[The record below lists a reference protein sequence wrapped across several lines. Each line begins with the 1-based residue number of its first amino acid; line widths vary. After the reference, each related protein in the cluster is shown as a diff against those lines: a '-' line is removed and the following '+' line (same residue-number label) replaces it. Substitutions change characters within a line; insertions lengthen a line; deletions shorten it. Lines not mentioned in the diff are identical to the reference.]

1 MKTLLI
7 DNYDSYT
14 YNLFQQVARVSGE
27 EPRVIRNDEL
37 TEAELEGLSV
47 DAIILSPG
55 PGHPERMGDFGVCG
69 HAIRLG
75 VPLLGVCLGHQGIA
89 TFHGGGVRRG
99 AEPIHGRISLIS
111 HNGDRL
117 FQGIPSEFNVV
128 RYHSLVIDGGLPEC
142 LEATAF
148 AGDGVV
154 MAVRH
159 RSLPHWGVQF
169 HPESIC
175 TEYGDQIIAN
185 FLEMA
190 GGSRVET
197 PSLAVSSSP
206 VSTPLAPPVSSRR
219 LALDVDPERAFIAL
233 FGEAEHAFWL
243 DGEDTAGRTSRFSF
257 MGAATGREDR
267 LISYRLG
274 PQELRIDRD
283 GESERVKTDL
293 WGWLHEEVE
302 RNATR
307 DAGLPFSFNGGLVG
321 YLGYE
326 MKAEC
331 GGSREHESELPD
343 AMLLACQRYLAFD
356 HAERAVYMVAQDS
369 GSAGAE
375 QWFNETEATLQALA
389 SSPPDG
395 SQSGRTVPEPG
406 AGPGCG
412 STAPPNGR
420 PRFRLARD
428 REGYLA
434 DVESCLAEI
443 AHGESYEVC
452 LTTQIDGPPLPD
464 PLSAYL
470 VLRKKNPA
478 PFASFLRFGDLAVL
492 SCSPEL
498 FLRIDPHGHVV
509 SKPIKGTRKRA
520 DDPDADRA
528 ERIALEQ
535 SEKDRA
541 ENLMIVDLMRN
552 DLGRVCEIGSVE
564 VPHLM
569 EVESY
574 TGVHHLVSTV
584 TGTLADD
591 RNAVDCLRAAFPG
604 GSMTGAPKLRTMEI
618 IDRLES
624 APRGVYSGCI
634 GYLSFNGAAEFSITI
649 RTAVSTPHATTI
661 GVGGAVV
668 ALSDPGVEFEEILT
682 KGRPLLQGIAS
693 YLTASSD
700 AEYDLTED
708 NSRKTHE

>member
-27 EPRVIRNDEL
+27 EPRVVRNDEL
-37 TEAELEGLSV
+37 TEAELEALSV

-55 PGHPERMGDFGVCG
+55 PGHPGRAGDFGICG

-99 AEPIHGRISLIS
+99 DEPVHGRISLIR

-117 FQGIPSEFNVV
+117 FQGIPAEFNVV

-148 AGDGVV
+148 AADGVV

-159 RSLPHWGVQF
+159 RTLPQWGVQF

-190 GGSRVET
+190 GGTLRET
-197 PSLAVSSSP
+197 PSCA
-206 VSTPLAPPVSSRR
+206 STSNPIPAPLAPPVSSRR
-219 LALDVDPERAFIAL
+219 LALDLDPERAFVTL
-233 FGEAEHAFWL
+233 FGNAPYAFWL
-243 DGEDTAGRTSRFSF
+243 DGEDTAGPNSRFSF
-257 MGAATGREDR
+257 MGAVTGPEDR
-267 LISYRLG
+267 IIRYSVARG
-274 PQELRIDRD
+274 EVSITRD
-283 GESERVKTDL
+283 GGTERVGTEL
-293 WGWLHEEVE
+293 WGWLHEEVKHHS
-302 RNATR
+302 RR

-331 GGSREHESELPD
+331 GGSTEYESEHPD
-343 AMLLACQRYLAFD
+343 AVMLACQRYLAFD
-356 HAERAVYMVAQDS
+356 HAERAVYMVAQDGES
-369 GSAGAE
+369 VGATR
-375 QWFNETEATLQALA
+375 WFDETEATLRALA
-389 SSPPDG
+389 VAPDP
-395 SQSGRTVPEPG
+395 VPEPVPVP
-406 AGPGCG
+406 AAANP
-412 STAPPNGR
+412 TANTSPP
-420 PRFRLARD
+420 PCFHLHRD
-428 REGYLA
+428 RAEYIS
-434 DVESCLAEI
+434 DVESCLEEI
-443 AHGESYEVC
+443 ARGESYEVC
-452 LTTQIDGPPLPD
+452 LTTQIEGPPLPD
-464 PLSAYL
+464 PLAAYC
-470 VLRKKNPA
+470 VLRRRNPA
-478 PFASFLRFGDLAVL
+478 PYASFLRFDDLAVL

-498 FLRIDPHGHVV
+498 FLRIDAHGHVV
-509 SKPIKGTRKRA
+509 SKPIKGTRKRSE
-520 DDPDADRA
+520 DPDADDA
-528 ERIALEQ
+528 ERIALEH

-541 ENLMIVDLMRN
+541 ENLMIVDLLRN

-584 TGTLADD
+584 TGTLTRD

-618 IDRLES
+618 IDRLE
-624 APRGVYSGCI
+624 RGARGIYSGCI

-649 RTAVSTPHATTI
+649 RTAVSTPTATTI

-668 ALSDPGVEFEEILT
+668 ALSEPEVEFEEILT
-682 KGRPLLQGIAS
+682 KGRPLLEGMAA
-693 YLTASSD
+693 YLTASPNPTYHL
-700 AEYDLTED
+700 AEDQ
-708 NSRKTHE
+708 SRKTHE